1 MKTRTA
7 AVFYALI
14 TMYLLGSRG
23 AGSLLLPPCRASFF
37 EMALKQDSLYTPG
50 EMNLSVRL
58 TDKAKIHG
66 AYRVKVS
73 IYIAGT
79 LVRRQALRVTKKK
92 PAVFELIFPEVHNRT
107 EVRCRAELFL
117 NGEFVEAMEKP
128 LTLWPAISPYLREF
142 TDKVIWAFDTSGK
155 LQQLFGDL
163 QVRVTDATFQA
174 ARDFGTP
181 NIVFIGQFTDLPNMQ
196 VIIHRLMLVDTKPII
211 IFLRQERLLED
222 AKIEIPKENNHP
234 QNVLCDVNAPLL
246 NGLSKRDIMNMV
258 DHTMYVKLKKVKGRS
273 IDSCVTEVMEDKKSI
288 YSYLCVVKEKG
299 QVTIY
304 CQLPVIDGND
314 PRFHILFKNL
324 LKFAT
329 TISNCKK
336 N

>member
-1 MKTRTA
+1 DFLPMPI
-7 AVFYALI
+7 LHI
-14 TMYLLGSRG
+14 SRMG
-23 AGSLLLPPCRASFF
+23 
-37 EMALKQDSLYTPG
+37 K
-50 EMNLSVRL
+50 
-58 TDKAKIHG
+58 
-66 AYRVKVS
+66 RV
-73 IYIAGT
+73 AHPT
-79 LVRRQALRVTKKK
+79 
-92 PAVFELIFPEVHNRT
+92 
-107 EVRCRAELFL
+107 
-117 NGEFVEAMEKP
+117 
-128 LTLWPAISPYLREF
+128 
-142 TDKVIWAFDTSGK
+142 
-155 LQQLFGDL
+155 
-163 QVRVTDATFQA
+163 
-174 ARDFGTP
+174 
-181 NIVFIGQFTDLPNMQ
+181 
-196 VIIHRLMLVDTKPII
+196 PII